1 VKGRSLAVKHR
12 KQTPRI
18 RDRGA
23 AAVEFAL
30 VVPVL
35 LIVVFGIIDF
45 GRMLNAQLQVT
56 EAAREGARAAST
68 IMGDEVDRS
77 DAAADRIARFTG
89 GTIGGVEFDD
99 SRSAFCG
106 RVPSDGDINT
116 VATEYQFDFITPVG
130 DIGALFGGGGWGEPI
145 TIRATSVMPC
155 RA

>member
-1 VKGRSLAVKHR
+1 MKGGKQVKRGS
-12 KQTPRI
+12 
-18 RDRGA
+18 DRGA

-68 IMGDEVDRS
+68 ITGTVSQRS
-77 DAAADRIARFTG
+77 SAAADRISYFSTS
-89 GTIGGVEFDD
+89 TTGGVEYD
-99 SRSAFCG
+99 SSASSFCG
-106 RVPSDGDINT
+106 RTPAEGSLNT
-116 VATEYQFDFITPVG
+116 VTTTYSFHFITPVG
-130 DIGALFGGGGWGEPI
+130 DIGALFGGGHWGAPI

-155 RA
+155 RS